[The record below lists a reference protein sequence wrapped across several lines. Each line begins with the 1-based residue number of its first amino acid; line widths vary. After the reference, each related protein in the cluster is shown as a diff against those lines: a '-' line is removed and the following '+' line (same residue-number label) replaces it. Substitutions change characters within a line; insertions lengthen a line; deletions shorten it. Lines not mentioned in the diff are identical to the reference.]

1 MSPSTLNDRKNA
13 LEREFFSRQDQAAID
28 KLRAQNAAKAQ
39 RTALKEAAGISNDA
53 VLDAIENAGINAESL
68 AALSLIP
75 LIAVAWADG
84 EMDDGEREAIQKAA
98 SESGASESVSHL
110 LEGWLSAPPAQNLL
124 DSWKAYIG
132 ELKAT
137 LDPAARTALRD
148 QLIGG
153 AREVAEAAGGFLGFG
168 NKVSKEEAAVLDE
181 LAACFND

>member
-110 LEGWLSAPPAQNLL
+110 LEGWLERSPRQESSGLL
-124 DSWKAYIG
+124 EGLYRRTQSHSRSS
-132 ELKAT
+132 
-137 LDPAARTALRD
+137 AARNPRCGT
-148 QLIGG
+148 
-153 AREVAEAAGGFLGFG
+153 
-168 NKVSKEEAAVLDE
+168 N
-181 LAACFND
+181 